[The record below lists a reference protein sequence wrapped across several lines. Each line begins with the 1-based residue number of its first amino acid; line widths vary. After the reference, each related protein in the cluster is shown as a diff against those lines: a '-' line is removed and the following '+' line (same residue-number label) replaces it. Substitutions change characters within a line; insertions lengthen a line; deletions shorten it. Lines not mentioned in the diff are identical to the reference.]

1 MLVRPGDAGRGT
13 GTAVD
18 SAAVDSA
25 AGDSDGQG
33 GEAVGSVV
41 AGRRPR
47 LRRAGRWAAGLAK
60 FDITGVFFATLFL
73 CWSLTPSL
81 LPRGW
86 LFQGLIGGISAALG
100 YGTGLL
106 VGWAVRRIYLDRRTW
121 WPLPRRRL
129 HVVRVAVV
137 AVCVAATL
145 GMLVLSSMW
154 QRELAALM
162 GMEGAS
168 TGGYIRAGLVTVGV
182 LAAVVTLVR
191 LLRDAALWTGGAL
204 ARRTGM
210 PRAAAVVVGAFAVAA
225 MALVLV
231 DEVLL
236 RVTEGVTNRIFSANN
251 EATPPGIEQPLQP
264 ERSGSAASLIPW
276 DTLGYEGRYF
286 VARGWRQDELQ
297 RQTGAPARQP
307 IRLYVG
313 LDSAPTPQDR
323 MRLLRDEMA
332 RTRAFDREA
341 VVVVPTTGTGWVNPT
356 AAEAFELMYGGDTAI
371 IASQYSYK
379 PSAVSFLTDRDAAA
393 AAGRRLIDT
402 VHGAYEEAVAGRPE
416 GDRPKLYVY
425 GESLGV
431 TAGEGAFDSLTDIR
445 ETVDGVLW
453 VGPPNS
459 SRLWRSIVTRR
470 DPGTDEVEPT
480 YAGGLVARFANDAQ
494 DMRADEREAADGES
508 MWLRPRVLYIQHPS
522 DPVVWWSTDLLV
534 HRPAWLSEKPGY
546 DRLAAMRWFPLVT
559 FWQVSA
565 DLAMAADVPDG
576 HGHNYGTQVLD
587 GWAAVAAPSDWT
599 DADTERTRVLLRRA
613 REHQGPEK

>member
-1 MLVRPGDAGRGT
+1 MLVRSGDAGRGDLAD
-13 GTAVD
+13 GPGGGPDAPRGAEPAGAVP
-18 SAAVDSA
+18 
-25 AGDSDGQG
+25 
-33 GEAVGSVV
+33 
-41 AGRRPR
+41 GRRPR

-100 YGTGLL
+100 YGTGLF
-106 VGWAVRRIYLDRRTW
+106 VGWAVRRVYLDRRTW

-129 HVVRVAVV
+129 HVVRVAV
-137 AVCVAATL
+137 ATVCVAATL

-168 TGGYIRAGLVTVGV
+168 AGGYIRAGLVTVGV
-182 LAAVVTLVR
+182 LAAVVTVVR
-191 LLRDAALWTGGAL
+191 LLRDAALWAGGAL
-204 ARRTGM
+204 ARHTGM
-210 PRAAAVVVGAFAVAA
+210 PRAAAVAVGTIAVAA
-225 MALVLV
+225 IALVVV

-251 EATPPGIEQPLQP
+251 EATPPGIEQPLQA

-313 LDSAPTPQDR
+313 LDSAPTPQSR

-341 VVVVPTTGTGWVNPT
+341 VVVIPTTGTGWVNPT
-356 AAEAFELMYGGDTAI
+356 AAQAIELMYGGDTAI

-393 AAGRRLIDT
+393 EAGRRLIDT
-402 VHGAYEEAVAGRPE
+402 VHGAYEEAVAGEPEDDRPE
-416 GDRPKLYVY
+416 LYVY

-431 TAGEGAFDSLTDIR
+431 TAGEGAFASLTDIR

-480 YAGGLVARFANDAQ
+480 YAGGLVVRFANDAQ
-494 DMRADEREAADGES
+494 DIRADEREAADGES

-522 DPVVWWSTDLLV
+522 DPVVWWSTDLLI
-534 HRPAWLSEKPGY
+534 HRPAWLSETPGY

-587 GWAAVAAPSDWT
+587 GWAAVAAPPGWT
-599 DADTERTRVLLRRA
+599 DADTERTRVLLQRA